1 MDKNQQFFD
10 PYNFGTQNPQNSHMP
25 NPDMS
30 NFDMNIAN
38 PTMYYEQQYM
48 YYKYVTQVVEYKI
61 KVKEQEKLNKT

>member
-38 PTMYYEQQYM
+38 PTMYYEQQNIY
-48 YYKYVTQVVEYKI
+48 
-61 KVKEQEKLNKT
+61 

>member
-10 PYNFGTQNPQNSHMP
+10 PYNFGNQNPQNSHMP

-48 YYKYVTQVVEYKI
+48 YYKYLTQVV
-61 KVKEQEKLNKT
+61 

>member
-10 PYNFGTQNPQNSHMP
+10 PYNFGTQNPQTSHMP

-48 YYKYVTQVVEYKI
+48 YYKYLTQVVEYKI
-61 KVKEQEKLNKT
+61 KVKELEKLNKT

>member
-10 PYNFGTQNPQNSHMP
+10 PYNFGNQNPQNSHMP

-48 YYKYVTQVVEYKI
+48 YYKYLTQVVEYKI
-61 KVKEQEKLNKT
+61 KVKELEKLNKT